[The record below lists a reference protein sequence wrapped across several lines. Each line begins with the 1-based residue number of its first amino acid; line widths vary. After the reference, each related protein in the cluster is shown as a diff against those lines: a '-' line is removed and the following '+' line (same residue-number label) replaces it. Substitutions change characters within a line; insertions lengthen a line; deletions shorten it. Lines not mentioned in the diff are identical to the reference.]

1 MTLKFHRFD
10 VRVYIEFLLSTE
22 CGALL
27 WFRIEMLYNTQ
38 GLCRVFVPMVPIQLT
53 GQRLFEDLSVL
64 VCTHWDTDSAGACA
78 TSSFPNHPV
87 PDLDCNRNGL
97 GNVQVSSCESL
108 HKHAFSSCPKSAA
121 DSSSQVTPKDPN
133 CYYLDCNPT
142 RLAAVAA
149 VFKFWHDRWSRML
162 LPRASFQPGTLSLG
176 SICSARRIIYDPDKF
191 ADM

>member
-1 MTLKFHRFD
+1 
-10 VRVYIEFLLSTE
+10 
-22 CGALL
+22 
-27 WFRIEMLYNTQ
+27 MLYNTQ

-108 HKHAFSSCPKSAA
+108 HKHAFSSCPK
-121 DSSSQVTPKDPN
+121 
-133 CYYLDCNPT
+133 
-142 RLAAVAA
+142 RLLQTA
-149 VFKFWHDRWSRML
+149 
-162 LPRASFQPGTLSLG
+162 PR
-176 SICSARRIIYDPDKF
+176 K
-191 ADM
+191 